1 MKKLISL
8 DKPVIETHEP
18 SRDGLPSQVSPVPL
32 SWKLADTL
40 IVIVLAALSFFGA
53 LKGAERIN
61 SGLLVN
67 KDTFDVWFDGDIVHN
82 YEIMVGAGVSG
93 TSRHPLV
100 PLVTYPLTR
109 AVRLLGID
117 RVTSARVVIAL
128 VGAAWI
134 ALLYYL
140 LRLLGCRRFDATL
153 FSIVS
158 AVSASAMFWFVV
170 PETYPFSSLS
180 ILLALTLV
188 ALGDFRRIAPVWYV
202 IVSALTLS
210 FRTTNWLVG
219 LVTTFVRF
227 HLRQVVVISVAAF
240 CLVILLWGVQKVIFP
255 GTAFFFW
262 FPTDENLGA
271 RFVFSERSG
280 GPRKIVNT
288 IVFHSMVMPAIEE
301 SEAVY
306 PDEGPIMS
314 VQLSAPGSAGFL
326 GKVAVGMWLGL
337 LVLGLWGFLFLG
349 RQHRF
354 RIVLALTFF
363 AELALYLCFGAE
375 TFLFTLHF
383 IPLLVIIA
391 ALGTLTA
398 LRPVVLILAGALVV
412 SAGINNASQFNRATE
427 FVALHHVTEHRNV
440 REAMERRPD
449 DPWPRSAGHVVL
461 AIPGSSD
468 REKAYHEPGGS
479 FSPGVDS
486 FGISIWITGKQGT
499 LLATSDT
506 ISPILMDQSFVWSE
520 KDDLPSILTK
530 SHYYQ
535 ALWSSGGPQRWRLK
549 LKSYSREGV
558 RPMPMIRSVGPA
570 GGPVT
575 SLNWNGERL
584 LINNRWIVTIAPRPS
599 AVHVGEEGP
608 EGWITSNSTV
618 TRWSGENGWGYAR
631 LELTGGSDSE
641 LIVEDTQINNKSNN
655 LTSVVAKS
663 TVDLDL
669 PDPRFAASLNAQ
681 VAHLMMGLVDRETR
695 PADPISYPLAW
706 ARPEAYIVTALAR
719 AGRVDTAKELS
730 THLAENDFFG
740 GFGPEADSLGLAIW
754 SLEEVAV
761 HVDQRDY
768 DRWLWPHVHRKADLI
783 LHMLS
788 NDRPFQQ
795 TPIGPV
801 IPQHRFDSM
810 LSAVSKPSQNGLIVG
825 KIEQTW
831 SPLFVTAVSY
841 RALLDAALLADR
853 LQQSADAACWRTRAM
868 DLKNAWAASF
878 RKLESKEPFT
888 YAIWPTGVWDS
899 DPGAFFSGL
908 RGQRDRQ
915 YESSGE
921 LRRSPLRTYTTVAET
936 HPWLFAG
943 REDLVWTTL
952 DWFWN
957 HQSSPEL
964 YTWWEQSASIDPV
977 TPFRLWEQTRGWHK
991 RPYVTPEYQTAA
1003 EMLLLQLDMLAYVDE
1018 LASEP
1023 TIVIGSGVPSP
1034 WLDKTMNV
1042 RRVSTRLG
1050 EVDWCWDGHE
1060 MRVTIRGC
1068 RCNVRLGPA
1077 FSADTPVRVEY
1088 LSSLG
1093 TRSK

>member
-1 MKKLISL
+1 VEKLIRL
-8 DKPVIETHEP
+8 DEPVMETHEP
-18 SRDGLPSQVSPVPL
+18 SRDSLPSQVSPVSL
-32 SWKLADTL
+32 SWRLADTL
-40 IVIVLAALSFFGA
+40 IVIVLVALSFFGA
-53 LKGAERIN
+53 LKAAEQIN
-61 SGLLVN
+61 SRVLVSMN
-67 KDTFDVWFDGDIVHN
+67 TDDAWFDGDIVQ
-82 YEIMVGAGVSG
+82 YYRMVSTLDGGYIRR
-93 TSRHPLV
+93 TSKHPLF
-100 PLVTYPLTR
+100 PLLAYPPVK

-117 RVTSARVVIAL
+117 RVTSVRVVIAL
-128 VGAAWI
+128 VGAACI

-153 FSIVS
+153 FSLVS
-158 AVSASAMFWFVV
+158 AVSASSMFWFVV
-170 PETYPFSSLS
+170 PETYPFGSLS

-188 ALGDFRRIAPVWYV
+188 ALGDFRSIAPVWYV

-210 FRTTNWLVG
+210 FTITNWLVG
-219 LVTTFVRF
+219 LLTTFVRF
-227 HLRQVVVISVAAF
+227 HLRKVVVISVAAF
-240 CLVILLWGVQKVIFP
+240 CLVLLLWGVQKVIFP
-255 GTAFFFW
+255 GAEFLFL
-262 FPTDENLGA
+262 FPTAENREA
-271 RFVFSERSG
+271 EFVLLSERAG

-301 SEAVY
+301 TEH
-306 PDEGPIMS
+306 PDPNKGALMS

-326 GKVAVGMWLGL
+326 GKVAVGMWLAL
-337 LVLGLWGFLFLG
+337 LVSGLWGFLVLG

-354 RIVLALTFF
+354 RIVLTLTFF
-363 AELALYLCFGAE
+363 GGLAIHLFYGVE
-375 TFLFTLHF
+375 TFLYTLHF

-427 FVALHHVTEHRNV
+427 FVALHIGTEHQNV

-486 FGISIWITGKQGT
+486 FGISIWIMGKEGT

-506 ISPILMDQSFVWSE
+506 ISPSLMDQSFVWNG

-535 ALWSSGGPQRWRLK
+535 ALWSSGGPKSWRLK
-549 LKSYSREGV
+549 FKSYSREGV
-558 RPMPMIRSVGPA
+558 RPMLMIRSVGPA

-575 SLNWNGERL
+575 SLDWNGERL

-599 AVHVGEEGP
+599 AVHLGEEGP
-608 EGWITSNSTV
+608 EGWITSNSPV

-631 LELTGGSDSE
+631 LELTGGSDLD
-641 LIVEDTQINNKSNN
+641 LIVEDTQIDNRSNN
-655 LTSVVAKS
+655 VTSVVAKS
-663 TVDLDL
+663 SVDLDL

-681 VAHLMMGLVDRETR
+681 VSHLMMGLVDRETR
-695 PADPISYPLAW
+695 PADPTSYPLAW

-719 AGRVDTAKELS
+719 AGRVDTAKALS

-754 SLEEVAV
+754 ALEEVAAR
-761 HVDQRDY
+761 VDRRDY

-801 IPQHRFDSM
+801 IPKHRFDPM
-810 LSAVSKPSQNGLIVG
+810 LSAVSQPSQNGLIVG
-825 KIEQTW
+825 KTEKTW

-841 RALLDAALLADR
+841 RGLLNAALLADR
-853 LQQSADAACWRTRAM
+853 LQQSADAARWRARAM
-868 DLKNAWAASF
+868 DLKKAWAASF
-878 RKLESKEPFT
+878 RKLESKEPFA

-899 DPGAFFSGL
+899 DPGVFFSGL
-908 RGQRDRQ
+908 RDQRERQ
-915 YESSGE
+915 YKSSGE
-921 LRRSPLRTYTTVAET
+921 LRGSPPRTYTTVAET

-957 HQSSPEL
+957 HQSSPGL
-964 YTWWEQSASIDPV
+964 YTWWEQSGSIDSV
-977 TPFRLWEQTRGWHK
+977 TPFRLWEQTRGWNK
-991 RPYVTPEYQTAA
+991 RPYVTPGYQTAA

-1023 TIVIGSGVPSP
+1023 TIVIGSGVPAP
-1034 WLDKTMNV
+1034 WLDETMHV
-1042 RRVSTRLG
+1042 RRVSTSLG
-1050 EVDWCWDGHE
+1050 EVGWRWDGHE

-1077 FSADTPVRVEY
+1077 FSADTPVRVAF
-1088 LSSLG
+1088 
-1093 TRSK
+1093 KQH